1 LADGIALDRVL
12 QWRNVIADVETNQTL
27 DGLQRNLFW
36 DGVFQAATATVTA
49 VGLMVLSY
57 ARGPDRRLPS
67 PMRTLV
73 RLALVGWGT
82 FHIVD
87 QVLFHLLLDLH
98 DIPEG
103 VDSPELGNSSFF
115 AAGLALA
122 AAGWLLVRRGGS
134 GALPVAGA

>member
-1 LADGIALDRVL
+1 M
-12 QWRNVIADVETNQTL
+12 ETNQTL

-36 DGVFQAATATVTA
+36 DGVFHAATATVTA
-49 VGLMVLSY
+49 MGLMVLSY

-73 RLALVGWGT
+73 GLALVGWGT

-103 VDSPELGNSSFF
+103 VGSPALGNWSFS

-122 AAGWLLVRRGGS
+122 AAGWLLLRRGGS
-134 GALPVAGA
+134 CTPPVTGA

>member
-12 QWRNVIADVETNQTL
+12 PVAERYRGRGNDQTL
-27 DGLQRNLFW
+27 DGLQRDLFW
-36 DGVFQAATATVTA
+36 DGVFHAATATVTA
-49 VGLMVLSY
+49 MGLMVLSY

-67 PMRTLV
+67 PIRTRV
-73 RLALVGWGT
+73 GLALVGWGT

-87 QVLFHLLLDLH
+87 QDLFQLLLDLH

-103 VDSPELGNSSFF
+103 VGSPELGSSSFF
-115 AAGLALA
+115 AAGLGLA

-134 GALPVAGA
+134 GACPVASA

>member
-1 LADGIALDRVL
+1 M
-12 QWRNVIADVETNQTL
+12 
-27 DGLQRNLFW
+27 
-36 DGVFQAATATVTA
+36 
-49 VGLMVLSY
+49 GLMVLSY

-82 FHIVD
+82 FHLVD

-103 VDSPELGNSSFF
+103 VDSPELGNWSFF

-134 GALPVAGA
+134 GACPVASA